1 MLESNCQPID
11 NAIVSAIHQYDAT
24 RTGGDEGTD
33 GLYLVT
39 YLEGILNPAEGRGI
53 AALVGMDVA
62 DQAEVRAL
70 EEAELLLDGL
80 ARRQLGSGQGRELL
94 TCYLCLVV
102 SSS

>member
-1 MLESNCQPID
+1 MTQQLES
-11 NAIVSAIHQYDAT
+11 
-24 RTGGDEGTD
+24 GTD

-39 YLEGILNPAEGRGI
+39 YLEGILNLAEGRGI

-80 ARRQLGSGQGRELL
+80 ARRQFGSGQGRELL
-94 TCYLCLVV
+94 ACYLCLVV

>member
-1 MLESNCQPID
+1 MTQQNL
-11 NAIVSAIHQYDAT
+11 
-24 RTGGDEGTD
+24 GGDEGTD
-33 GLYLVT
+33 WTLS
-39 YLEGILNPAEGRGI
+39 YLEGILNLAEGRGI

-80 ARRQLGSGQGRELL
+80 ACRQFGSGQGRELL

-102 SSS
+102 LSS